1 VSPSAGAQL
10 IGLSL
15 ESFRDA
21 VRRRVAIALA
31 ILSVISLLVVDS
43 CTSCGS
49 GTIQM
54 NGIDVDAARFLSMT
68 GVVLYAVLALWV
80 IAIAGALASDHLQQ
94 ALEDGT
100 AHLTLAR
107 PVGRG
112 VFALARLAGAL
123 AVSLGTGALLLGG
136 AALFLHF
143 RYDLALL
150 PALAGAA
157 AAAVSALAI
166 ASLAMSASLYLPRF
180 ATLVLVFLAVV
191 CIAAANGFALT
202 GAELGPI
209 WGALDRFGPP
219 IGTGIALAAAEWVG
233 RELPSNPSPLL
244 VALRLGLW
252 AAFGPAL
259 LTFLFRRREI

>member
-10 IGLSL
+10 FALSL

-21 VRRRVAIALA
+21 VRRRVAVALA
-31 ILSVISLLVVDS
+31 ILSLISLLVVDT
-43 CTSCGS
+43 CTSCGG
-49 GTIQM
+49 GTVQM
-54 NGIDVDAARFLSMT
+54 NGMDVDASRFFGMT
-68 GVVLYAVLALWV
+68 GVALYAVLALWV

-136 AALFLHF
+136 AAVFLFF

-150 PALAGAA
+150 PALAGAG
-157 AAAVSALAI
+157 AAAVSALVI
-166 ASLAMSASLYLPRF
+166 ASLSMSASLYLPRF
-180 ATLVLVFLAVV
+180 ATLVLVFLTVIG
-191 CIAAANGFALT
+191 IASANGFALA
-202 GAELGPI
+202 GAELGPV
-209 WGALDRFGPP
+209 WSALDRFGPP

-233 RELPSNPSPLL
+233 RELPANPLL

>member
-1 VSPSAGAQL
+1 VSPNAGAQL
-10 IGLSL
+10 FALSI

-21 VRRRVAIALA
+21 VRRRVAVALA
-31 ILSVISLLVVDS
+31 ILSLLSLLLVDT

-49 GTIQM
+49 GTVQM
-54 NGIDVDAARFLSMT
+54 NGAEVDAARFFGMT

-136 AALFLHF
+136 AALFLFF

-157 AAAVSALAI
+157 AAAVSSLAV

-191 CIAAANGFALT
+191 CLAGANGFALT
-202 GAELGPI
+202 GAELGPV
-209 WGALDRFGPP
+209 WGAVDRFGPP
-219 IGTGIALAAAEWVG
+219 IGTAIALSAAEWVG
-233 RELPSNPSPLL
+233 RELPANPLL

-259 LTFLFRRREI
+259 LAFLFRRREI

>member
-1 VSPSAGAQL
+1 VTPSGGAQL
-10 IGLSL
+10 VALSV

-21 VRRRVAIALA
+21 VRRRVAVALA
-31 ILSVISLLVVDS
+31 VLSLLSLLAVDT

-49 GTIQM
+49 SVGTR
-54 NGIDVDAARFLSMT
+54 NGVDVDASRFFGMT
-68 GVVLYAVLALWV
+68 GVILYAVLALWV

-123 AVSLGTGALLLGG
+123 AVSLGTGAVLLGG
-136 AALFLHF
+136 AALFLRF
-143 RYDLALL
+143 RYDLPLL
-150 PALAGAA
+150 PAVA
-157 AAAVSALAI
+157 AAAVAAVSSI
-166 ASLAMSASLYLPRF
+166 AVGSLAMSASLYLPRF
-180 ATLVLVFLAVV
+180 ATLVLVFLGVIF
-191 CIAAANGFALT
+191 IAAANFYALS
-202 GAELGPI
+202 GAELGAV
-209 WGALDRFGPP
+209 WGSLDRFGPP

-233 RELPSNPSPLL
+233 RELPASPLL
-244 VALRLGLW
+244 VAARLALW

-259 LTFLFRRREI
+259 LAFLFRRREI

>member
-1 VSPSAGAQL
+1 MSPSAGAQL
-10 IGLSL
+10 FALSL

-21 VRRRVAIALA
+21 VRRRVAVALA
-31 ILSVISLLVVDS
+31 ILSLLSLLAVDS

-49 GTIQM
+49 TVQM
-54 NGIDVDAARFLSMT
+54 NGMDVDASRFLGMT

-80 IAIAGALASDHLQQ
+80 VAIAGALASDHLQQ
-94 ALEDGT
+94 SLEDGT

-136 AALFLHF
+136 TALFLYF

-157 AAAVSALAI
+157 SAAISALAV

-180 ATLVLVFLAVV
+180 ATLVLVFLGVV
-191 CIAAANGFALT
+191 CIAAANGFAVG
-202 GAELGPI
+202 GAELAPV

-233 RELPSNPSPLL
+233 QELPSNPSPVL

-259 LTFLFRRREI
+259 LAFLFRRREI